1 MKITKSKLRQII
13 KEELE
18 SVLSEQEEQKYRLV
32 MGQAFCMGQCMAT
45 MRVVELETSKIIAS
59 SKGQGKT
66 KEEAMQAA
74 KADLAK
80 KLQAEGLDLNEIQ
93 VLKK

>member
-1 MKITKSKLRQII
+1 
-13 KEELE
+13 
-18 SVLSEQEEQKYRLV
+18 
-32 MGQAFCMGQCMAT
+32 
-45 MRVVELETSKIIAS
+45 
-59 SKGQGKT
+59 
-66 KEEAMQAA
+66 MQAA